1 MPAVKP
7 KIDATPEK
15 ALVSP
20 VIPPRNPQQNSNGGE
35 TVSGFLD
42 TSADG
47 HGVLR
52 PHFSPSERDVYISS
66 MVVRRLGLRPGD
78 YVEGSARRPKENE
91 RYWGLMT
98 VSRVNGQSPMNL
110 NQRIKFHNLTPI
122 YPNQKIKL
130 ETGAQPLG
138 TRVIDLVAPIGRG
151 QRGMIVAPPK
161 AGKTTIMKDM
171 VTGIAKNYPE
181 IHLMAVLIGERPEE
195 VTDIRRHLEMVTKE
209 SEIRGECAASNFD
222 EPAED
227 QTRVAEI
234 ALERAKRLVEEGR
247 DVVILLDSITRLA
260 RAYNLA
266 IPTSGRTLSGG
277 FDPAALYP
285 PKKFFGAA
293 RKIEGGGSLTIIGT
307 ALIDTGSRM
316 DDLVCEEFKGTGNME
331 LHLDRRL
338 AERRIYPAIDVMRS
352 GTRRDDLLFDSMEY
366 QSIILMRRM
375 LDMLGDNERTEVL
388 IGRLART
395 KSNKEFLASLK
406 DGG

>member
-15 ALVSP
+15 AMVPPLSP
-20 VIPPRNPQQNSNGGE
+20 TRNPQQNSNGGE

-138 TRVIDLVAPIGRG
+138 TRIIDLVAPIGRG
-151 QRGMIVAPPK
+151 QRGMIVSPPK
-161 AGKTTIMKDM
+161 AGKTTIMKD
-171 VTGIAKNYPE
+171 VITGIAANYPE

-195 VTDIRRHLEMVTKE
+195 VTDIRRHLEKLTKG
-209 SEIRGECAASNFD
+209 RGETAASNFD
-222 EPAED
+222 E
-227 QTRVAEI
+227 
-234 ALERAKRLVEEGR
+234 
-247 DVVILLDSITRLA
+247 S
-260 RAYNLA
+260 
-266 IPTSGRTLSGG
+266 PT
-277 FDPAALYP
+277 
-285 PKKFFGAA
+285 
-293 RKIEGGGSLTIIGT
+293 E
-307 ALIDTGSRM
+307 
-316 DDLVCEEFKGTGNME
+316 
-331 LHLDRRL
+331 
-338 AERRIYPAIDVMRS
+338 
-352 GTRRDDLLFDSMEY
+352 
-366 QSIILMRRM
+366 
-375 LDMLGDNERTEVL
+375 
-388 IGRLART
+388 
-395 KSNKEFLASLK
+395 
-406 DGG
+406 